1 MPGRVL
7 VVDDEPGLR
16 FFQRITL
23 EESGIPV
30 VEAASGPDALACCA
44 ESDPFSV
51 IVLDYRMPGIT
62 GIDVA
67 RTLRE
72 RGDETPIILYS
83 GYVDPRV
90 AEQARELGLP
100 AVIDKADT
108 ERLVATV
115 TAYANAPAAGRPT
128 LAA

>member
-30 VEAASGPDALACCA
+30 VEASSGLDALSRCA
-44 ESDPFSV
+44 DGDPFAV

-62 GIDVA
+62 GLDVA
-67 RTLRE
+67 RELRD
-72 RGDETPIILYS
+72 RGDTTPIILYS

-90 AEQARELGLP
+90 AEEARELGLP

-115 TAYANAPAAGRPT
+115 TAYAKPAAAGPT
-128 LAA
+128 LPV

>member
-23 EESGIPV
+23 EESGIEV
-30 VEAASGPDALACCA
+30 DEAASGAEALERCA
-44 ESDPFSV
+44 AGGPFAV

-62 GIDVA
+62 GLDVA
-67 RTLRE
+67 RRLRE
-72 RGDETPIILYS
+72 AGDETPIVLYS

-90 AEQARELGLP
+90 AEETLALGLP

-108 ERLVATV
+108 ERLVAMV
-115 TAYANAPAAGRPT
+115 TAYAGPAAV
-128 LAA
+128 A

>member
-23 EESGIPV
+23 EESGIEV
-30 VEAASGPDALACCA
+30 DEAASGTEALERCA
-44 ESDPFSV
+44 NGGPFAV

-62 GIDVA
+62 GLDVA
-67 RTLRE
+67 RQLRE
-72 RGDETPIILYS
+72 SGDDTPIVLYS

-90 AEQARELGLP
+90 AEETLALGLP

-108 ERLVATV
+108 ERLVAMV
-115 TAYANAPAAGRPT
+115 TAFAGPAAV
-128 LAA
+128 A